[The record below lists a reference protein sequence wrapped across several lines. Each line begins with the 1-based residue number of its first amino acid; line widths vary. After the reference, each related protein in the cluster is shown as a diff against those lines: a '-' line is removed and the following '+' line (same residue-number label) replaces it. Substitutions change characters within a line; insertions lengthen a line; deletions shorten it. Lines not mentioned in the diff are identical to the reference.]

1 MEYMTRI
8 FKALSDK
15 NRLRV
20 VAALM
25 DYDELCACQLTELLQ
40 VTGAT
45 ASRHM
50 GVLVS
55 AGLVGSRK
63 DGRWVNYRLLK
74 DNPDLSPVL
83 EWIERRLK
91 ESPDADEDRSRMKAI
106 PALEREEICRI
117 QRGEA
122 CCPTENGDK

>member
-1 MEYMTRI
+1 MDRISVI

-25 DYDELCACQLTELLQ
+25 EYEELCACQLTELLQ

-55 AGLVGSRK
+55 SGLVCSRK
-63 DGRWVNYRLLK
+63 DGRWVNYSLLK
-74 DNPDLSPVL
+74 DDPELSPLLGWVGQRL
-83 EWIERRLK
+83 NGNQDADMDRARLK
-91 ESPDADEDRSRMKAI
+91 EI
-106 PALEREEICRI
+106 TALDREEVCRK
-117 QRGEA
+117 QRGKA
-122 CCPTENGDK
+122 CCPP